1 MYIDDREIEYA
12 SLTGSVT
19 RYGVTV
25 DVKIYRFA
33 GTEDSWQLEVVDNN
47 NWSTVWDDQF
57 QTAEDAYF
65 AFNEA
70 VEEDGMVS
78 FLGDSGSTVH

>member
-1 MYIDDREIEYA
+1 MDIEDREIEYA
-12 SLTGSVT
+12 PLTGSVT
-19 RYGVTV
+19 RDGLTV

-33 GTEDSWQLEVVDNN
+33 GTDDPWQLEVVDDK

-70 VEEDGMVS
+70 VEEDGMMS